1 MVGSESNQQLE
12 LTLSLKPSYVPQTLT
27 SLLSDLAKIDDVE
40 KKISILNDYLKKYEE
55 ELSQIKD
62 LRYDVPQCMLLL
74 MDAIEIV
81 KDEITKTTMRKVVY
95 DDQDISVLYDYNHHL
110 DGHKLK
116 RRVSE
121 FLTSKKETY
130 QNDYRNDEIQMK
142 DIIINNT
149 INKNN
154 VPKNKYICNGLSI
167 QKDKS
172 NILTEASSFVPWNP
186 YQDHLFT
193 THESSNHDKRMVE
206 IDNTRK
212 NINDNDGQ
220 DEPMS
225 NIIHKRTVKEND
237 KNNEKRERSNDID
250 ENMSKLRRC
259 GSVIKEMNEMIHGGG
274 VMLQAEQE
282 LLLDSNWKGTT
293 ITRRTWT
300 PPLHLKFLQALDVL
314 GGHEVATPKQIKE
327 QMKVENLTNDQVK
340 SHLQKYRL
348 HLKSF
353 PPAPV
358 TPPNQ
363 IGGDSDYHP
372 ELPSPNQING
382 ESDYHPVL
390 PGSDNWFSSS
400 SADANI
406 TEGIAGTSGG
416 AASSSATTV
425 ENENEGSDVVN
436 EADDSFGGWFAQG

>member
-130 QNDYRNDEIQMK
+130 QNDYRNDEMQMK

-154 VPKNKYICNGLSI
+154 
-167 QKDKS
+167 
-172 NILTEASSFVPWNP
+172 
-186 YQDHLFT
+186 
-193 THESSNHDKRMVE
+193 
-206 IDNTRK
+206 
-212 NINDNDGQ
+212 
-220 DEPMS
+220 
-225 NIIHKRTVKEND
+225 
-237 KNNEKRERSNDID
+237 
-250 ENMSKLRRC
+250 
-259 GSVIKEMNEMIHGGG
+259 
-274 VMLQAEQE
+274 AEQE

-406 TEGIAGTSGG
+406 TEGIAGASGG